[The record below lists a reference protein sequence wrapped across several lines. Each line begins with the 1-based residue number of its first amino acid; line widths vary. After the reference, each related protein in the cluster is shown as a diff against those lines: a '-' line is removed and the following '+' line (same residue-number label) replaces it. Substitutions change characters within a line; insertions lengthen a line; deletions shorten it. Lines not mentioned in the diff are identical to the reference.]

1 MKIGF
6 IGLGIMGAH
15 IVRNLQR
22 SGHAL
27 TVHDIRRES
36 ATSHLAAGA
45 QWAAT
50 PREAATG
57 ADVVFTSLPG
67 PPEVEA
73 VCHGPDGILA
83 GLPDGHAYFDL
94 TTNAPSTVRKLHAE
108 FAASGKTMFDAP
120 VSGGP
125 RGAESGKM
133 ALWIGGDLALLEN
146 YRPVLNCIADEV
158 RFAGPIGAG
167 CITKLVHNSVGRV
180 LTAVL
185 AEAFSLGVKAGMEP
199 LALFESIREGVI
211 GRRRTFDGMIDQFLT
226 RDFDP
231 PAFTLKL
238 AQKDVMLA
246 TALARELGVP
256 TRLIDLTL
264 AEMTEALNRGWG
276 HLDTRAFTLLQQE
289 RAGVEIKVDPAR
301 LKAAL

>member
-1 MKIGF
+1 M
-6 IGLGIMGAH
+6 
-15 IVRNLQR
+15 
-22 SGHAL
+22 
-27 TVHDIRRES
+27 
-36 ATSHLAAGA
+36 
-45 QWAAT
+45 WAAT
-50 PREAATG
+50 PREAAAG
-57 ADVVFTSLPG
+57 AEVVFTSLPG

-83 GLPDGHAYFDL
+83 ALPKGSAYFDL
-94 TTNAPSTVRKLHAE
+94 TTNAPSTVRRLHAE
-108 FAASGKTMFDAP
+108 FTAAEKTMFDAP

-133 ALWIGGDLALLEN
+133 ALWIGGDGALLEN
-146 YRPVLNCIADEV
+146 YRPLLNCIADEV

-199 LALFESIREGVI
+199 LALFCSIREGVI

-226 RDFDP
+226 RNFDP

-264 AEMTEALNRGWG
+264 AEMTEAVNRGWG
-276 HLDTRAFTLLQQE
+276 QLDTRAFTLLQQE